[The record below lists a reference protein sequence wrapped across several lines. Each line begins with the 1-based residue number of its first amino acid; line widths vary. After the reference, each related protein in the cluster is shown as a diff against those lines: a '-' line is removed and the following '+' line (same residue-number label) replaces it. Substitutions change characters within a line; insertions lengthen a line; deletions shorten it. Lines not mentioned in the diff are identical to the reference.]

1 MSDEKMP
8 RKGLAA
14 LLIASK
20 APKMEM
26 EDEDEG
32 ENEGQDAACEDMMD
46 ALSNNDVK
54 AFKMAL
60 NAFIDMR

>member
-1 MSDEKMP
+1 MEDQKP

-20 APKMEM
+20 APKMDSEG
-26 EDEDEG
+26 DEDEG
-32 ENEGQDAACEDMMD
+32 GDGQDVACEDMMD
-46 ALSNNDVK
+46 ALQNNDVE
-54 AFKMAL
+54 AFKTAL

>member
-14 LLIASK
+14 MLIASK

-26 EDEDEG
+26 EEED
-32 ENEGQDAACEDMMD
+32 ENEGQDAACEDLMD
-46 ALSNNDVK
+46 ALQNGDVK
-54 AFKMAL
+54 AFKEAL

>member
-14 LLIASK
+14 MLIASK

-32 ENEGQDAACEDMMD
+32 NEGQDVACEDMMD
-46 ALSNNDVK
+46 ALSNNDVE